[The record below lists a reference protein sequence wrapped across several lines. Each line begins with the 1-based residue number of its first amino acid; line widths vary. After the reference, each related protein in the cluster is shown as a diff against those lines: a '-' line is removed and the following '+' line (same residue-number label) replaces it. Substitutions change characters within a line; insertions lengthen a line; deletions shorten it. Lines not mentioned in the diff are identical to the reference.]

1 MANVICSISQE
12 ETETL
17 YQLVFG
23 DFYDALTNKEP
34 INVENYMR
42 EVIDLVK
49 GDTQDDLVA
58 EAYAQILPG
67 IIMQAASIDPNVL
80 GHLAGNPNFFS
91 YVATKLNDFKDFGK
105 VQEYLGTGQKS
116 QDDADE
122 ASDASLKAT
131 KDGSLPPDD
140 KGELI
145 TQFNYLIDTMFAT
158 GGFQNLINATTS
170 MNDHIPNPAKAFYYN
185 FIKFALDSAGSDNE
199 FAFHLTAMPLKAI
212 RKMDPKNEKEFI
224 YNLGAKE
231 FFSKDDTLILTI
243 TDKSGKILLFDK
255 GYQQSQ
261 TGKPIFF
268 PARSGDQTRK
278 NVGTKIL
285 APDKIAKR
293 ENITVE
299 EATEVQNKQ
308 FDFMSKLKRYTDD
321 YINLPDK
328 WVTMPINGA
337 SLGTLYIDYNVA
349 TPISQ
354 IDFGGVAFRPQILIE
369 ENEDAPTKSYS
380 VFKIPGYKGYIP
392 IISRG
397 ISADIADKIA
407 KLLVEDIY
415 VTDPNTGKESKL
427 TYTQKVKMM
436 KNFMYEKQS
445 GVAFTKT
452 AISVSGKKLDLKNKE
467 QSIKDIFTHLH
478 ETYYAS
484 STQVTQNEI
493 KNGILENKTIVVVER
508 KKLENGKIVKDQ
520 SYKEKLGEN
529 TLVKDG
535 DIYYKVYQRR
545 LHVDKDIL
553 KKVDRAFNNFTFE
566 KVGDKLYLKNN
577 IVDYRTFI
585 KDNFFINF
593 PLNAKNQ
600 LVGINGHFK
609 FNPSSKDFEKILNY
623 DVKKKTAA
631 KKKDKAEKKE
641 KAAEEPKAQVIAKP
655 TSKNVVKSIL
665 ANQRF
670 RGLSRNQRQARQFAA
685 EYGISFDLT
694 QLTPAE
700 IEQKLADAKT
710 WFDNSPFSKAF
721 EFEDL
726 LDRINTSDPS
736 TIAKFVDNMI
746 ILWSGSD
753 YSDLYHESWHGFT
766 RMFMNEAQRK
776 ELYAKTAK
784 RTDTFRTYKG
794 VTRKFDKASELE
806 LEEFLAEEFRA
817 FMLSGGKMKI
827 EDVKQRNI
835 FKKIFDFFMELF
847 GTQKYEDMMA
857 NQDSLEYVRG
867 LYENLKLGDLT
878 GYTFAEENA
887 PADFRTLNK
896 GIEASQVKTDVSTLN
911 TRNSLTLVDTID
923 SLISD
928 FINEYVG
935 IDDASNG
942 LDGNNTFFTTSLI
955 GFLEGREEAYAYA
968 KQKIEERIE
977 ELEVQIENTDSQLQ
991 KDKLLRQQDTL
1002 QWAIDN
1008 WEGEDGKGVLNYY
1021 NKKSKFI
1028 EFGKKYDKVVTIF
1041 EDINDPKTAA
1051 SMSNFERKGNE
1062 SSLTELASEKVLY
1075 LIRSIHAVD
1084 SDNKFLKNDLGFK
1097 GLMDFNLAWN
1107 RLARTLQDS
1116 VDVQDMY
1123 KRLYDQ
1129 VEDYPFF
1136 AELLL
1141 KLGNPDT
1148 QMDPN
1153 SQNMWTSFYQSF
1165 SLSRVPLI
1173 AMVVNEVTEYEKNEE
1188 GKKIPIG
1195 YSFEAKVGGAS
1206 VADKKI
1212 GRDWNDHFKT
1222 TEETEFI
1229 KKNANGVNYLDIEAV
1244 LEVYGNQGKNIN
1256 RIKFFQ
1262 DIGMMFDNKTKV
1274 VQALNGMVP
1283 NPAVTILNRL
1293 RDINDA
1299 NQKTIAKAEAKNV
1312 APKLYEIKS
1321 IGNMVNEIEKF
1332 DMPSLATDY
1341 NKLQGI
1347 QARFSDDYSDFMV
1360 VNAAGDAQYEFMLNS
1375 SLSQNVRAI
1384 NVSKDY
1390 NTLIAL
1396 AHMNHLDASRN
1407 PFVSIDPRSSRKR
1420 LVTMYEL
1427 FDMSEPNGPKR
1438 SLKEE
1443 YGGTDTVSIDISNMA
1458 GVAFT
1463 VNDESNNGIT
1473 AADADE
1479 VSKRISDFHVSIMY
1493 GLPMGTTPADKS
1505 TILMYHLSNR
1515 KYYVSPEN
1523 FISQTNGNT
1532 GKSLAYDILLGYLE
1546 AELDRI
1552 NIVSNLPEGSSD
1564 LMVPVGDKTYG
1575 DTGKE
1580 FVIFQDMLSKETK
1593 AKLKAIP
1600 DEFKSNLR
1608 DYLDTEEGRKLN
1620 QEIYKDVID
1629 TYFVNKTNEFKS
1641 ALEKAEYTDKN
1652 IIRRMRELSGSKNL
1666 KKELARTAAIRAHV
1680 FNSFIHNVE
1689 TVLMYHGDPALYNMA
1704 KEEFQKRNAGING
1717 TGVIPRTDNAM
1728 LEFINSIAFGVNQ
1741 DGEPKVRY
1749 SNSKWYNGNEV
1760 TREYGSTMRSAV
1772 FQDAETKSLYFD
1784 LIQKGIEDSIA
1795 QSPGYKNGNITSAQ
1809 FNKMVKERMK
1819 AYGKMTEGD
1828 GQGWITFD
1836 GYKALSIMMD
1846 SWSEQQENLY
1856 RKILNKEY
1864 VRQGDV
1870 VDFFPV
1876 LKMQYWGPLQTE
1888 GLPLMAFHKFSLMPL
1903 VPSTIEGTDLEDMH
1917 NVLTEQGFDYSL
1929 FGSGSKVSTVTS
1941 NGTPDKFYDNPGD
1954 ILNRKLAFTEEG
1966 YKLTPNDIFLQFF
1979 KKQVEIA
1986 PNYKGKVTFSTQL
1999 RKLVESG
2006 LMEAGVP
2013 TDYNLGESLERRR
2026 QSWNKLTPAQ
2036 KEKES
2041 NKYKLLKRFEGNL
2054 QKLMDQK
2061 KQELLDEMGWSYNSE
2076 GKPTGPMDKL
2086 FAFIEKQLTKQDL
2099 ADHHLD
2105 FIDVTKDGKLKHS
2118 LDTSLAAAQ
2127 IEKVL
2132 VSIVNKRLVKQK
2144 VKGEALVQVSGA
2156 GFTNRAFF
2164 DKFKNA
2170 SSEERL
2176 RVLGSNDL
2184 PFYTPGKAMKVKI
2197 ALQGDF
2203 LQLLKLPKLNELIN
2217 ESLKNGEPMTKLQA
2231 LNTLIKDEEWLNE
2244 GNNRR
2249 LISMAGVRI
2258 PVQSLNSMEG
2268 MEVYEFLPEGGH
2280 AIVLPVEIVAKSGG
2294 DFDIDKLTIMMPSI
2308 KVNDEGDVVLKETYE
2323 NNVLQD
2329 IMDIILLPENY
2340 ADLVT
2345 PNGTDLV
2352 LPLAQ
2357 ELAQKVRPYNSMQN
2371 VFEDENGDTIGDI
2384 ISGTRIFEIEY
2395 NIYKHGSNSIGKRTL
2410 GQGAVDNTYNVILN
2424 SVGAYLEPRYTAGK
2438 DKNTYTREQKLL
2450 LNHNTLE
2457 TADGAAISLSH
2468 IYDADGVNKISDVIS
2483 QLINGW
2489 VDIAKDP
2496 WIFDIQ
2502 GNNFVAP
2509 TLLLMVQA
2517 GVPLR
2522 DAVYF
2527 VSQPVIRE
2535 YIEGVKKA
2543 RSAFAKPLGID
2554 LSNPNFFRTEARK
2567 RMLENFTQMEDFY
2580 KVDKRGNKYIPP
2592 KNLYAATT
2600 EFADGNPSIFN
2611 LKDLEEN
2618 VSSNVDYGNRDLGL
2632 LLHFFD
2638 VEDMSKVITAVKRTT
2653 NFDTA
2658 TASSLFQSA
2667 YRQANADILAEDGR
2681 LGKDIVNK
2689 ILTESPIASFGV
2701 TDFMGDLYRNLFE
2714 VRDSKM
2720 MNDYLLSRLKYGI
2733 QKDVEN
2739 TFGDVDDFIS
2749 NFRNDFVMFMFQNYM
2764 RNFDIDALKDYR
2776 SFAVEKYTTPIK
2788 PTTASPLSAFVKVDM
2803 VKGKPKPVMF
2813 FDKQKL
2819 IEDFEIMK
2827 NGGDP
2832 YENLDFELGAVNSR
2846 MFQNVREYARF
2857 VMEREYLRFVVKPGE
2872 IMNTDMF
2879 NDYYSEFFDNEDM
2892 LEDEDVKDFDL
2903 RAQVFAYE
2911 NTLRNMALENTFNHY
2926 YMFKSK
2932 NSVANKLEDIKTKY
2946 PELAENFKVLDFLV
2960 RDKTNKNESTI
2971 KFKTSKLDT
2980 DRVNRF
2986 YEDMQDLADVSKLRE
3001 VIQVNE
3007 AELQEVAKFFGN
3019 LPIYAMFTTGFNS
3032 KGANGIGQ
3040 IMPNERLTAMLENML
3055 NYVDKQKIFSYDLL
3069 KNYYKQFVKVN
3080 SVENSAGRFRLKNYT
3095 LAQPLWKA
3103 SKNAAADV
3111 SGEVGNISIAKDN
3124 YGKNVYYSDFI
3135 KIEDEDETEEDKK
3148 KNKNQVVDGAEEL
3161 LKMRKNF
3168 LFVVNGAL
3176 DAKATPLTSGS
3187 DSVFLKAKAENS
3199 FALTSKKNYLNSV
3212 SARLNDSTYDENVI
3226 AIEKSIQELV
3236 IAAKEYDG
3244 KIFWNAAGYGQYM
3257 IGADNNGENINSAKA
3272 TAPETFVYLSKRL
3285 WEEFGYKNNNYETI
3299 PEGKSFVKVTTKDI
3313 IKKLKECLK

>member
-1 MANVICSISQE
+1 MANIICSISQE

-34 INVENYMR
+34 INVETYMR
-42 EVIDLVK
+42 DILDLVK
-49 GDTQDDLVA
+49 GDTEDDLVA

-67 IIMQAASIDPNVL
+67 IIMQAASIDANVL
-80 GHLAGNPNFFS
+80 GHLAVNPNFFS
-91 YVATKLNDFKDFGK
+91 YVATKLNDFKDFAK
-105 VQEYLGTGQKS
+105 VQEYVGTGQKS
-116 QDDADE
+116 QDDAE
-122 ASDASLKAT
+122 AAAEAALKAT
-131 KDGSLPPDD
+131 KDGSLVPDE

-158 GGFQNLINATTS
+158 GGFQNLLNPTTS
-170 MNDHIPNPAKAFYYN
+170 MEDHIPNPAKAFYYN

-199 FAFHLTAMPLKAI
+199 FAFNLTAMPLKAI
-212 RKMDPKNEKEFI
+212 RKMDPKNEKGFI

-231 FFSKDDTLILTI
+231 FLSKDDTLILTI
-243 TDKSGKILLFDK
+243 TDRNGKILLFDK
-255 GYQQSQ
+255 NYQQ
-261 TGKPIFF
+261 TNDGKPIFF

-278 NVGTKIL
+278 KVGTKIL
-285 APDKIAKR
+285 APEKIAKR
-293 ENITVE
+293 ENITLE

-308 FDFMSKLKRYTDD
+308 FDFMSNLKRYTDAN
-321 YINLPDK
+321 INLPTK

-337 SLGTLYIDYNVA
+337 SLGALYIDYNTT
-349 TPISQ
+349 TPISK
-354 IDFGGVAFRPQILIE
+354 IDFGSVAFRPQIIIE
-369 ENEDAPTKSYS
+369 ENEDAPTKSFA
-380 VFKIPGYKGYIP
+380 VFKMPGYKGYIP
-392 IISRG
+392 IIARG
-397 ISADIADKIA
+397 IPAEIADKLA

-415 VTDPNTGKESKL
+415 VMNPNTGKETKL
-427 TYTQKVKMM
+427 TQFQKVKLM
-436 KNFMYEKQS
+436 KHFLYEMQS
-445 GVAFTKT
+445 GIAVTKN
-452 AISVSGKKLDLKNKE
+452 AISVGGKKLDLKNKE

-478 ETYYAS
+478 ETYYPS
-484 STQVTQNEI
+484 STQVTKNEI
-493 KNGILENKTIVVVER
+493 DNGFLENKTIVDAED
-508 KKLENGKIVKDQ
+508 KN
-520 SYKEKLGEN
+520 YKEKFGEN
-529 TLVKDG
+529 TVFLKEKK
-535 DIYYKVYQRR
+535 YFKVYQRR

-553 KKVDRAFNNFTFE
+553 KKTDRMFNNFGLE
-566 KVGDKLYLKNN
+566 KIGDKLYLKNN
-577 IVDYRTFI
+577 EIDYREFI

-593 PLNAKNQ
+593 PLNSKNQ
-600 LVGINGHFK
+600 LVGLNGYFK
-609 FNPSSKDFEKILNY
+609 FNPSSQDFEKIINY
-623 DVKKKTAA
+623 DAKKKTEA
-631 KKKDKAEKKE
+631 KKKDKAEKKAKE
-641 KAAEEPKAQVIAKP
+641 PEGSKAETLASPSA
-655 TSKNVVKSIL
+655 KNVVKSIL

-670 RGLSRNQRQARQFAA
+670 RGLSRNQRQAKQFAA
-685 EYGISFDLT
+685 EYGVSFDLT
-694 QLTPAE
+694 QLTPE
-700 IEQKLADAKT
+700 QINQKLEEARE
-710 WFDNSPFSKAF
+710 WFENSPFSKAF
-721 EFEDL
+721 EFENL
-726 LDRINTSDPS
+726 LDQVNTSDPS

-746 ILWSGSD
+746 ILWSGAD

-766 RMFMNEAQRK
+766 RMFMTEAQRK

-784 RTDTFRTYKG
+784 RTGTFRTYKG
-794 VTRKFDKASELE
+794 VTRKFDKASDLE

-817 FMLSGGKMKI
+817 YMLSGGKMKI
-827 EDVKQRNI
+827 EDVKQRSI
-835 FKKIFDFFMELF
+835 FKKIYDFLMELF
-847 GTQKYEDMMA
+847 GAQRYEDMLA

-867 LYENLKLGDLT
+867 LYDNLKLGDLK
-878 GYTFAEENA
+878 GYTFSEENL
-887 PADFRTLNK
+887 PADFKILNK
-896 GIEASQVKTDVSTLN
+896 GIGASDSKTNVPTLN
-911 TRNSLTLVDTID
+911 TRKSLLVVDTID
-923 SLISD
+923 SLLSD

-955 GFLEGREEAYAYA
+955 GFLEGREEGFSYA

-977 ELEVQIENTDSQLQ
+977 ELDKKIKNTDSQLQ

-1028 EFGKKYDKVVTIF
+1028 EFGKKYDKIITIF
-1041 EDINDPKTAA
+1041 EDINDPKAAA

-1075 LIRSIHAVD
+1075 LIRSIHAVN
-1084 SDNKFLKNDLGFK
+1084 SDNEFIENDLGFK
-1097 GLMDFNLAWN
+1097 ALMDFNLAWN
-1107 RLARTLQDS
+1107 RLARTLQGSGS
-1116 VDVQDMY
+1116 VQEMY
-1123 KRLYDQ
+1123 KRMYDQ

-1153 SQNMWTSFYQSF
+1153 SQNMWTSFFQSF

-1173 AMVVNEVTEYEKNEE
+1173 AMVVNEVTEYEKNDD
-1188 GKKIPIG
+1188 GKKIATG

-1244 LEVYGNQGKNIN
+1244 LEKYANQGKNIN
-1256 RIKFFQ
+1256 RLEFFQ
-1262 DIGMMFDNKTKV
+1262 DIGIMFENKTKII
-1274 VQALNGMVP
+1274 QALNAMVP

-1293 RDINDA
+1293 RDINDY
-1299 NQKTIAKAEAKNV
+1299 NQKEITKAEAKNKT
-1312 APKLYEIKS
+1312 PKLYEIKS
-1321 IGNMVNEIEKF
+1321 IGNIVSDIEKF
-1332 DMPSLATDY
+1332 DLPSLATDY
-1341 NKLQGI
+1341 NKLQNI
-1347 QARFSDDYSDFMV
+1347 QARYSDDYSDFMV
-1360 VNAAGDAQYEFMLNS
+1360 VNAAGDTQFEFMLNS
-1375 SLSQNVRAI
+1375 SLTEIIRSVNA
-1384 NVSKDY
+1384 SKDY
-1390 NTLIAL
+1390 NTLIGSP
-1396 AHMNHLDASRN
+1396 HMNHLDASRN

-1463 VNDESNNGIT
+1463 VNDESNNGIA

-1479 VSKRISDFHVSIMY
+1479 VSKRIADFHVSVMY

-1505 TILMYHLSNR
+1505 TILLYHLSNR

-1523 FISQTNGNT
+1523 FISKTNGDS

-1552 NIVSNLPEGSSD
+1552 NIVSNLPEGSPE
-1564 LMVPVGDKTYG
+1564 LMVPVGKSTYG
-1575 DTGKE
+1575 VTGKE

-1608 DYLDTEEGRKLN
+1608 DYLDTPEGRTLN
-1620 QEIYKDVID
+1620 QEIYKDVIE
-1629 TYFVNKTNEFKS
+1629 TYFVNKTNEFKK

-1652 IIRRMRELSGSKNL
+1652 IIRRMRELSGNKTL
-1666 KKELARTAAIRAHV
+1666 KKEAARTAAIRAHV

-1704 KEEFQKRNAGING
+1704 KEEFHKRNAGINS
-1717 TGVIPRTDNAM
+1717 TGVIPRIDNAM
-1728 LEFINSIAFGVNQ
+1728 LEFINSVAFGVKEG
-1741 DGEPKVRY
+1741 GEPKTRY
-1749 SNSKWYNGNEV
+1749 SNSKWYNGKYAN
-1760 TREYGSTMRSAV
+1760 REYSSTMRSAV
-1772 FQDAETKSLYFD
+1772 FQDVETKSLYFD
-1784 LIQKGIEDSIA
+1784 LIEKGIEDSIM
-1795 QSPGYKNGNITSAQ
+1795 QSPGYKNGNISSAQ
-1809 FNKMVKERMK
+1809 FKKMVKSRMK
-1819 AYGKMTEGD
+1819 AYNEMTEGD
-1828 GQGWITFD
+1828 GQGWLTFD
-1836 GYKALSIMMD
+1836 SYKALSIMMD
-1846 SWSEQQENLY
+1846 SWSEQQEALY
-1856 RKILNKEY
+1856 RKILNKEF
-1864 VRQGDV
+1864 VSQGDV

-1876 LKMQYWGPLQTE
+1876 LKMQYWGPLKTE

-1903 VPSTIEGTDLEDMH
+1903 VPSTIEDTDLEDLH
-1917 NVLTEQGFDYSL
+1917 NLLTEQGFDYAL
-1929 FGSGSKVSTVTS
+1929 FGSGSKVSTLTP
-1941 NGTPDKFYDNPGD
+1941 NGIPDKFYENPGD
-1954 ILNRKLAFTEEG
+1954 ATNRKLAFTEEG
-1966 YKLTPNDIFLQFF
+1966 YKLTPNDIFLQYF
-1979 KKQVEIA
+1979 KKQVEMA

-2013 TDYNLGESLERRR
+2013 TDYNLGQSLERRR
-2026 QSWNKLTPAQ
+2026 QSWNKLTPEQ
-2036 KEKES
+2036 KEEKS
-2041 NKYKLLKRFEGNL
+2041 NKYKLLKRFENNL
-2054 QKLMDQK
+2054 QNLMDQK
-2061 KQELLDEMGWSYNSE
+2061 KQELLDEMGWSYDSE

-2132 VSIVNKRLVKQK
+2132 VSIVNKRLIKQK
-2144 VKGEALVQVSGA
+2144 IKGEALVQVSGA
-2156 GFTNRAFF
+2156 GFTKRAFF
-2164 DKFKNA
+2164 DKFKN
-2170 SSEERL
+2170 SSLEERL
-2176 RVLGSNDL
+2176 KVLGSNDL
-2184 PFYTPGKAMKVKI
+2184 PFYTPGNAMKVKI

-2203 LQLLKLPKLNELIN
+2203 LKLLRLPEVSKLVD
-2217 ESLKNGEPMTKLQA
+2217 ESLDNGQPMNRLEA
-2231 LNTLIKDEEWLNE
+2231 LNTLIKDDNWLNE
-2244 GNNRR
+2244 GDNRR

-2268 MEVYEFLPEGGH
+2268 MEIYEFLPEGGH

-2308 KVNDEGDVVLKETYE
+2308 TINEEGKIVLKETYE
-2323 NNVLQD
+2323 NDVLKD

-2345 PNGTDLV
+2345 PNGTDIV

-2357 ELAQKVRPYNSMQN
+2357 ELAKKVRPYNSMQN
-2371 VFEDENGDTIGDI
+2371 VFEDENGETIGDI
-2384 ISGTRIFEIEY
+2384 ISGTRLFEIEY

-2424 SVGAYLEPRYTAGK
+2424 SVGAYLEPKYEAGR
-2438 DKNTYTREQKLL
+2438 DKNKYERGQRIM
-2450 LNHNTLE
+2450 LNHNILQTE
-2457 TADGAAISLSH
+2457 GGNAISLSH
-2468 IYDADGVNKISDVIS
+2468 IYDADGVYKISDVIS

-2509 TLLLMVQA
+2509 SLLLLIQA
-2517 GVPLR
+2517 GVPIR
-2522 DAVYF
+2522 EAVYF

-2543 RSAFAKPLGID
+2543 KSAFAKPLGIE

-2567 RMLENFTQMEDFY
+2567 QMLENFSQMESYY
-2580 KVDKRGNKYIPP
+2580 KVDKKGKKYIPP
-2592 KNLYAATT
+2592 KDLYAATV
-2600 EFADGNPSIFN
+2600 EFAESDPSIFN
-2611 LKDLEEN
+2611 LEDLEL
-2618 VSSNVDYGNRDLGL
+2618 NVDSSVDYSNKNLGL

-2638 VEDMSKVITAVKRTT
+2638 IEDMSKVITAVKRTT

-2658 TASSLFQSA
+2658 TASSLFQSS

-2701 TDFMGDLYRNLFE
+2701 TDFMRDLYKDIFE
-2714 VRDSKM
+2714 VRDSDT
-2720 MNDYLLSRLKYGI
+2720 MNKYLLSRLKYGI
-2733 QKDVEN
+2733 QADVDK
-2739 TFGDVDDFIS
+2739 TFGDVDDFIL

-2764 RNFDIDALKDYR
+2764 RNFDIDALRSYR
-2776 SFAVEKYTTPIK
+2776 SFAVEKYSTPIE
-2788 PTTASPLSAFVKVDM
+2788 PTSNSPLGAFVKVSM

-2813 FDKQKL
+2813 FDKEK
-2819 IEDFEIMK
+2819 IAEEFEMMK
-2827 NGGDP
+2827 NGADP
-2832 YENLDFELGAVNSR
+2832 YENLGFELGSVNSR

-2857 VMEREYLRFVVKPGE
+2857 VMEREYLRFVIKPQE
-2872 IMNTDMF
+2872 IVNTDMF
-2879 NDYYSEFFDNEDM
+2879 NDYYTEFFDNTEM
-2892 LEDEDVKDFDL
+2892 EEGETTKEFDL
-2903 RAQVFAYE
+2903 RSQVFAYE
-2911 NTLRNMALENTFNHY
+2911 TTLRNMALENTFNHY
-2926 YMFKSK
+2926 YMFKS
-2932 NSVANKLEDIKTKY
+2932 NFSVANKLEDIKQKY

-2960 RDKTNKNESTI
+2960 KDKTNKNESTI
-2971 KFKTSKLDT
+2971 KFKTSKIDT

-2986 YEDMQDLADVSKLRE
+2986 YEDMQDLSDVSKLRE
-3001 VIQVNE
+3001 VIQVSE
-3007 AELQEVAKFFGN
+3007 AELESIAKFFSN
-3019 LPIYAMFTTGFNS
+3019 LPLYTMFTTGFNS

-3040 IMPNERLTAMLENML
+3040 VMPNERITAILENML
-3055 NYVDKQKIFSYDLL
+3055 NYVKKEKIFSHDLL

-3080 SVENSAGRFRLKNYT
+3080 SVENSANRFRLKNYT
-3095 LAQPLWKA
+3095 LAQPMWKA
-3103 SKNAAADV
+3103 SKSAAADV
-3111 SGEVGNISIAKDN
+3111 SGEVGNIAIAKDN
-3124 YGKNVYYSDFI
+3124 YGKNVYSSDFI
-3135 KIEDEDETEEDKK
+3135 RIEDENETADDKK

-3161 LKMRKNF
+3161 LNMRKNF

-3176 DAKATPLTSGS
+3176 DAKAAPLTSGS
-3187 DSVFLKAKAENS
+3187 DSVFLKAKAENT

-3212 SARLNDSTYDENVI
+3212 SARLTDNTYDDNIV
-3226 AIEKSIQELV
+3226 AIEKSIQDLKE
-3236 IAAKEYDG
+3236 AAKEYKG
-3244 KIFWNAAGYGQYM
+3244 KIFWNASGYGQYM
-3257 IGADNNGENINSAKA
+3257 IGADNNGENIDPTKA
-3272 TAPETFVYLSKRL
+3272 VAPETFVYLSKRL
-3285 WEEFGYKNNNYETI
+3285 WEEFGYKNNNYENI

-3313 IKKLKECLK
+3313 IKKLKECLS